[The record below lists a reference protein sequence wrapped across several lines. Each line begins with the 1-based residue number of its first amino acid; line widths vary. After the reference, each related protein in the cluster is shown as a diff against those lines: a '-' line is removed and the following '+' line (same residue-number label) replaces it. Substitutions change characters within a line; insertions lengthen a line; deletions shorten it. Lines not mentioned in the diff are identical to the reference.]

1 MAGINAALRVQR
13 KPEVV
18 LGRDEAYIGVLID
31 DLVTKGTMEP
41 YRMFTSRAEHRLL
54 LRQDNADLRLSGIG
68 HACGLLP
75 NHRMQRVEAKAAEA
89 RVEMERLET
98 TRVGGE
104 TLAQLLRRPEV
115 SYASLPGRREDLS
128 VEVQH
133 QVETEIKYAG
143 YIRRQATEVDRFRAL
158 EAQMIPSDF
167 DYASVAS
174 LRTEARIKLD
184 RIRPATVGQ
193 ASRISGVTPADLSL
207 VMVWLKRGRMADA
220 ND

>member
-1 MAGINAALRVQR
+1 
-13 KPEVV
+13 
-18 LGRDEAYIGVLID
+18 
-31 DLVTKGTMEP
+31 
-41 YRMFTSRAEHRLL
+41 
-54 LRQDNADLRLSGIG
+54 
-68 HACGLLP
+68 
-75 NHRMQRVEAKAAEA
+75 MQRVEAKAAEA
-89 RVEMERLET
+89 KAETERLET
-98 TRVGGE
+98 TRLGGE

-115 SYASLPGRREDLS
+115 TYASLPGRREDLS

-158 EAQMIPSDF
+158 EAQMIPADF

-207 VMVWLKRGRMADA
+207 VMVWLKRGRTGGTID
-220 ND
+220 